1 MNHDEGTR
9 NIPDELLA
17 RWRDLPEEERRELVR
32 TWELAETARE
42 AHPDPLEAERRLMGA
57 IADSTPRA
65 DRRSHRGIPIRWLS
79 LGAAALVVIAA
90 GVVFYLAQRSP
101 DDVRTAAAAREF
113 MLLLHGEPL
122 TRYPQEE
129 HARII
134 GEYVAWARE
143 LGDKNRFVRGN
154 DLAPGGRIL
163 QARSG
168 TIQSRQIED
177 VENAVSGYF
186 IVTASDFDEAVRI
199 ASDSPHL
206 KYDGTVEVRQI
217 GTH

>member
-1 MNHDEGTR
+1 MKHDEGTHK
-9 NIPDELLA
+9 IPDELLA
-17 RWRDLPEEERRELVR
+17 GWRDLPEEERRELAR
-32 TWELAETARE
+32 TWDLAETARE
-42 AHPDPLEAERRLMGA
+42 PHPDPLEGERRLMSA
-57 IADSTPRA
+57 IAVATPGA
-65 DRRSHRGIPIRWLS
+65 SRRIPTRWLG
-79 LGAAALVVIAA
+79 LGAAALVLVVA

-101 DDVRTAAAAREF
+101 DNVRTAVAAHEF

-122 TRYPQEE
+122 LRYPEEE

-143 LGDKNRFVRGN
+143 LGDENRFVRGN
-154 DLAPGGRIL
+154 ELAPGGRVL
-163 QARSG
+163 QVRSG
-168 TIQSRQIED
+168 TIRSTPIED

-186 IVTASDFDEAVRI
+186 IVTASDLDEAVRI

-217 GTH
+217 GIH